1 MDSEPIRIGITGN
14 IGSGKSSFC
23 EMLMERGCKVIFA
36 DKIAQ
41 DQLNAP
47 DTIRQLTRRWGKEV
61 LRGGKP
67 DRRKIA
73 SIVFNR
79 KSELDFLNSVV
90 HPKTLNELQNISDSS
105 SERFLFFE
113 IPLLFEAGMQRC
125 FDYIVLVKA
134 DRGKRL
140 TRLLK
145 SGKESPSQIQARMNS
160 QISDIEKI
168 PLCDMVV
175 DNSGTQRTLQKQAES
190 LISRLDSIRKRDTI
204 PFYS

>member
-1 MDSEPIRIGITGN
+1 MESEPIRIGITGN

-23 EMLMERGCKVIFA
+23 EMLMDRGCKVIFA

-41 DQLNAP
+41 EQLETP
-47 DTIRQLTRRWGKEV
+47 DSIKQITKRWGKDI
-61 LRGGKP
+61 LREGKP
-67 DRRKIA
+67 DRKKIA

-79 KSELDFLNSVV
+79 KTELDFLNSVI
-90 HPKTLNELQNISDSS
+90 HPKTLNELQNISDNS

-125 FDYIVLVKA
+125 FDYIILVKA

-145 SGKESPSQIQARMNS
+145 SGQESPSQIQARMNT

-175 DNSGTQRTLQKQAES
+175 DNSGTQRTLLKQAEF
-190 LISRLDSIRKRDTI
+190 LISRLDSIRKRDTM